1 MLFFFKENLLKKL
14 NLTKL
19 KLTESTSDAAACPL
33 DKSPN
38 KLLLDNHHLLLDHPD
53 NRYGRPNRLI
63 HPLMRVEGAQTQKA
77 FLWVF
82 TMYRFFYIQDLFT
95 FSIKMCFLQKKKLLM
110 LTFKRKIKLIFELS
124 IEIMGNSAT
133 FILQYNVIF
142 KIKI

>member
-1 MLFFFKENLLKKL
+1 MLLFFFKENLLKKL

-77 FLWVF
+77 FL
-82 TMYRFFYIQDLFT
+82 
-95 FSIKMCFLQKKKLLM
+95 FSINKVQVF
-110 LTFKRKIKLIFELS
+110 F
-124 IEIMGNSAT
+124 
-133 FILQYNVIF
+133 IF
-142 KIKI
+142 KVYLHVV